1 MPRLPPKHTAVVTP
15 SLGTAVDRPPHTLH
29 SPPQYFGTASKAVAQ
44 RAATGGAGVANA
56 AALPRAAAE
65 VAGKPA
71 LAKEFLPYMRPH
83 PVTFYPAQMRM
94 AL

>member
-1 MPRLPPKHTAVVTP
+1 MPRLPPKQMAVVTP
-15 SLGTAVDRPPHTLH
+15 PSECAVDRAPRTLH
-29 SPPQYFGTASKAVAQ
+29 SSLQYFGTASKAVAQ

-65 VAGKPA
+65 IGGKPA
-71 LAKEFLPYMRPH
+71 LAKDFLPYMRPH